1 MNRMD
6 VDYSVRIVNLAQ
18 ACRRAE
24 ERAERRRERRQRQRK
39 DMDERIFASG
49 SLMLAGVGVAIELVG
64 LWCAIIGDWRS
75 AAVLAYSAAA
85 CVAVSALLWR

>member
-1 MNRMD
+1 MNSMD
-6 VDYSVRIVNLAQ
+6 TDYSVRIVNLAQ
-18 ACRRAE
+18 ECRRAE
-24 ERAERRRERRQRQRK
+24 ERAEQRRQRRQRQRQ
-39 DMDERIFASG
+39 DMDERILASG

-64 LWCAIIGDWRS
+64 LWFAIIGDWRS

>member
-1 MNRMD
+1 MNSMD
-6 VDYSVRIVNLAQ
+6 LDYSVRIVNLAQ

-24 ERAERRRERRQRQRK
+24 ERAEQRRERRQSARRNL
-39 DMDERIFASG
+39 DERILAGG